1 MLNYKINTQQWSH
14 PLRCGRPPD
23 TINPGKVQA
32 YYVQGYDFFYGQFAY
47 YVFNC
52 FYSPVFRLQNQYP
65 IFRNDNNV
73 LIAGIQMRK
82 EQIAIIALAL
92 WLTIVSV
99 SMLLSQW
106 VDLEVFFVLCLLGFL
121 VITQLIQPSYIQ
133 PGYLKYFKYLIAA
146 GIVIF
151 GLIVVKKVMEILA

>member
-1 MLNYKINTQQWSH
+1 MFKDI
-14 PLRCGRPPD
+14 
-23 TINPGKVQA
+23 I
-32 YYVQGYDFFYGQFAY
+32 FFGHFAY
-47 YVFNC
+47 YLFNC
-52 FYSPVFRLQNQYP
+52 FYSTVFRFQNQHP

-73 LIAGIQMRK
+73 LIEGIQMRK

-92 WLTIVSV
+92 WLTIVSI

-133 PGYLKYFKYLIAA
+133 PGYLKYIRYLTAA
-146 GIVIF
+146 GVVMFGVIIALKLLDIFGWEIVIQ
-151 GLIVVKKVMEILA
+151 

>member
-1 MLNYKINTQQWSH
+1 
-14 PLRCGRPPD
+14 
-23 TINPGKVQA
+23 
-32 YYVQGYDFFYGQFAY
+32 
-47 YVFNC
+47 
-52 FYSPVFRLQNQYP
+52 
-65 IFRNDNNV
+65 
-73 LIAGIQMRK
+73 MRK

-92 WLTIVSV
+92 WFTLVSI

-151 GLIVVKKVMEILA
+151 GIIVAKKVIEILAA